1 VLARRLQTRLAN
13 AEFQSPFSTQ
23 FPTQISDIF
32 MKIFTA
38 AVLALSLIASVA
50 SAQEN
55 AAAPAPAAAT
65 APQPWTHKTKQLD
78 RRAVDA
84 LLANPKKVLFIDVRR
99 PDEVVA
105 KGSFPVFLNVQID
118 DLKNEFDFIP
128 RDRAIVTISNRAHRA
143 GDAGDQLAAKGFK
156 VAGAIGTQ
164 DYEEQGG
171 TIKRIVAPVKK
182 TQ

>member
-1 VLARRLQTRLAN
+1 MMNSIHFFLLK
-13 AEFQSPFSTQ
+13 FSHSN
-23 FPTQISDIF
+23 FGYIY

-38 AVLALSLIASVA
+38 AALALSLIASIA

-55 AAAPAPAAAT
+55 AAAPAPAAAPA

-78 RRAVDA
+78 RHAVDA

-105 KGSFPVFLNVQID
+105 KGSFPVFLNVQVA
-118 DLKNEFDFIP
+118 DLKDELDFIP

-143 GDAGDQLAAKGFK
+143 GDVGDLLISKGFK

-171 TIKRIVAPVKK
+171 TIKRIVAPVRK